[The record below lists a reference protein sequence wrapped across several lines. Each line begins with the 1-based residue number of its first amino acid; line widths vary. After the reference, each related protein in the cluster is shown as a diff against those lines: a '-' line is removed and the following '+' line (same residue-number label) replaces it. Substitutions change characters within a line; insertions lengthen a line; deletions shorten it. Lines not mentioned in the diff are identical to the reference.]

1 MYFSAISSA
10 ANIAAVMNMNNFN
23 MQNDSRNIHIKNQ
36 SITQQKKI
44 DYDSSKSSEYILAET
59 TKTKNN
65 DIEKYEKLL
74 DYLLLA
80 QSCNDLICPLDLFD
94 PVTWEFKKEE
104 CPFNKSCF
112 DITIVDWHNGLDTS
126 IGSIGCFMYGENLLF
141 KKNSPIKKIIKKLK
155 YNERNINI
163 FNEHY

>member
-1 MYFSAISSA
+1 MITNSTIMSNA
-10 ANIAAVMNMNNFN
+10 AIAAAVTNNIMLLN
-23 MQNDSRNIHIKNQ
+23 KQQNSCVHNINNEYQNSQLHKLNI
-36 SITQQKKI
+36 QK
-44 DYDSSKSSEYILAET
+44 EE
-59 TKTKNN
+59 KTICKKQNA
-65 DIEKYEKLL
+65 EKLL
-74 DYLLLA
+74 DYLLLS

-112 DITIVDWHNGLDTS
+112 DITIVDWHNGLNTS
-126 IGSIGCFMYGENLLF
+126 IGSIGCFMYGENSLL